1 MPSKG
6 TAKKA
11 PKPLNVLVTGAT
23 GRQGGTLA
31 RTLVQKGHR
40 VRGLTRHPEGPA
52 AQALRDLGVQVLA
65 GDMAEGDSVGAAA
78 EGCDV
83 AFVVATPF
91 EKGTEYETRMAT
103 TAMDAAREA
112 GVPYIV
118 YSSVSDAD
126 RETGIPHFDS
136 KARAEKHLEQSD
148 VDYAIVAPVFFMENL
163 TSPMLAPALANG
175 RLAISLPENR
185 KLQAIAVENVGA
197 LAALAIERREE
208 FRGKRVNI
216 AGDEVTP
223 ADMARRLSEVSGR
236 PIRPEQVP
244 LEQVREMSE
253 DAAKM
258 YEWFDR
264 VGYSADIPRLREEYP
279 SIEWRSFEEWA
290 GAQDWNRHLA
300 GNASSPPEDDTSD

>member
-6 TAKKA
+6 SARKT

-52 AQALRDLGVQVLA
+52 AQALRDLGVQILT
-65 GDMAEGDSVGAAA
+65 GDMEDPDTVKEAAD
-78 EGCDV
+78 GCDV

-91 EKGTEYETRMAT
+91 EKGTDYETRLAT
-103 TAMDAAREA
+103 TAMDAARDA

-136 KARAEKHLEQSD
+136 KAKAEKHLEQLG

-163 TSPMLAPALANG
+163 TSPALAPALANG
-175 RLAISLPENR
+175 LLTMGLPEDR
-185 KLQAIAVENVGA
+185 KLQAIALENVGA
-197 LAALAIERREE
+197 LAALAVERREE
-208 FRGKRVNI
+208 FRGKRINI
-216 AGDEVTP
+216 AGDELTP

-236 PIRPEQVP
+236 PIRPQQVP

-279 SIEWRSFEEWA
+279 SIEWRSFDAWA
-290 GAQDWNRHLA
+290 RSQDWNRRVPTNDEA
-300 GNASSPPEDDTSD
+300 PP